1 MKVILLA
8 DIKGKGKAALKL
20 GTATGLGQ
28 FIMPVLGWYGARSIY
43 QHIEAIDHWIAF
55 FVFLVLGIKI
65 IAEAFKEGESD
76 MLKNQFVNNY
86 FDDGLLFKEDF
97 VVKGRQ
103 MPFFLEVFL

>member
-1 MKVILLA
+1 MKEHHYIVFGLCFFIFMLGKLLITFVSVATSCHVIYNR
-8 DIKGKGKAALKL
+8 IHKA
-20 GTATGLGQ
+20 
-28 FIMPVLGWYGARSIY
+28 MV
-43 QHIEAIDHWIAF
+43 
-55 FVFLVLGIKI
+55 
-65 IAEAFKEGESD
+65 FKEGESD